1 MRALAWIV
9 VLTCFGSAPGRA
21 QATHD
26 SDVAAKLVAVEQVGK
41 MQVGKMQ
48 AWQNRDTK
56 TLNAVL
62 DDAFV
67 YVDPEGK
74 VLTKPEVRLYIETTD
89 SLQFTAEAMT
99 VKLHGKTAIVT
110 GIYRMKGVEH
120 GKPFMRRGRFV
131 DTWLDK
137 NGLWVAIASLLTL
150 AGN

>member
-1 MRALAWIV
+1 MKALPWTM
-9 VLTCFGSAPGRA
+9 VLMCLGSAMAAA
-21 QATHD
+21 QAAD
-26 SDVAAKLVAVEQVGK
+26 DPGVASNLIALERVS
-41 MQVGKMQ
+41 KMQ
-48 AWQNRDTK
+48 AWQNKDVTA
-56 TLNAVL
+56 LGGVL

-74 VLTKPEVRLYIETTD
+74 VLTKAEVLRQIETTD

-110 GIYRMKGVEH
+110 GLYRMKGMEH
-120 GKPFMRRGRFV
+120 GKPFVRRGRFV

-137 NGLWVAIASLLTL
+137 NGQWIAIASLLTP

>member
-1 MRALAWIV
+1 MKTLPWTM
-9 VLTCFGSAPGRA
+9 VLMCLGSAMAAA
-21 QATHD
+21 QAAD
-26 SDVAAKLVAVEQVGK
+26 DPGVVSNLIAIERVS
-41 MQVGKMQ
+41 KMQ
-48 AWQNRDTK
+48 AWQNKDVTA
-56 TLNAVL
+56 LGAVL

-74 VLTKPEVRLYIETTD
+74 VLTKAEVLMHIKTTD

-110 GIYRMKGVEH
+110 GLYRMKGMEH
-120 GKPFMRRGRFV
+120 GKPFGRRGRFV

-137 NGLWVAIASLLTL
+137 NGQWIAIASLLTP